1 MPTYTKRN
9 LKQLIMGFIRSS
21 KVVSK
26 TDILTKTSGK
36 DLYKPIEN
44 FGWKEASK
52 EEREKFTIKAYS
64 NLAY

>member
-1 MPTYTKRN
+1 
-9 LKQLIMGFIRSS
+9 MGFIRSS